1 MMHERLRSHIIKDAR
16 PPRAQTLR
24 RSNLLLR
31 GLLAG
36 MARLQR
42 APGAVAWSPG
52 RGRQRGSRWADWV
65 TVSNEAQCRHQPIG
79 PRLGSCKLHPL
90 TSPPTIRHAEIDAD
104 DAAGI
109 NAS

>member
-1 MMHERLRSHIIKDAR
+1 MMHERLRCHIIKDAR

-36 MARLQR
+36 AAWPRR
-42 APGAVAWSPG
+42 APGAVAWTPG
-52 RGRQRGSRWADWV
+52 RDRQRGSPSAHWV

-79 PRLGSCKLHPL
+79 PRLGSCKWHPL

-104 DAAGI
+104 DGAGI